1 MRIPASGP
9 TGLAAIAAVLVL
21 IGGCGRSSSPHA
33 VASALN
39 PFFTPYKHALL
50 LTGQGNVGASE
61 AALDSARAAW
71 RRVASHPPVPYRG
84 DAGWMERR
92 DAVLRSLVDAGGFL
106 HDGRAAD
113 AHESLEAVRYQ
124 LQAQNQAVGVEGW
137 PDLLLEFHDPMEDL
151 VTSDDPD
158 VMEDQVPV
166 LRESLAD
173 LEAFSDSTWSPTRL
187 AAKAAQVERL
197 AAALDSV
204 AAPLRGGA
212 SLDEVRPR
220 AKALKQAFV
229 AIYMKSEY

>member
-1 MRIPASGP
+1 MRTPASAP
-9 TGLAAIAAVLVL
+9 KGLVALTALLVL
-21 IGGCGRSSSPHA
+21 FGGCGGSSSPRA
-33 VASALN
+33 VATAIN

-50 LTGQGNVGASE
+50 LTGQGDAGASE

-71 RRVASHPPVPYRG
+71 RRAASRPPVSYRE
-84 DAGWMERR
+84 DAGWVERR
-92 DAVLRSLVDAGGFL
+92 DAVTASLTDATDFL
-106 HDGRAAD
+106 KAGRLPD
-113 AHESLEAVRYQ
+113 AHEALEAVRYR
-124 LQAQNQAVGVEGW
+124 LQAQNQAVGVKGW

-187 AAKAAQVERL
+187 ATKAAQVERL

-204 AAPLRGGA
+204 AAPLRNGA

-220 AKALKQAFV
+220 AKALKQVFV